1 MISDLAPGR
10 QQFLNNQFDTVPRK
24 RKRTK
29 TDLQK
34 CKEELTKCKKKI
46 RAQEKEIARLKNNKP
61 KTKAKPRTKTSKP
74 RTKTSKPKA
83 PTVYPRRNN
92 RGSAL
97 KTINAMAKELRKAD
111 GNLSYRDAVSFASRD
126 YKTGQRY

>member
-10 QQFLNNQFDTVPRK
+10 QQFLNNQFNTVPRK

-61 KTKAKPRTKTSKP
+61 KTKAKP

-126 YKTGQRY
+126 YKTGERY